1 MMDQFKGENRD
12 ELVGGEYLD
21 DGDSENVIEMERA
34 DNNIPAKMPDLKN
47 QVISYSV
54 TMAQIAKLAK
64 EYKEVPADLT
74 VKANYALVKKATS
87 QLRGL
92 RGEVEARRK
101 ELKSDALVY
110 GRKVDAAAKEITE
123 KLVEIEEPF
132 ATAKKEFDTRI
143 ELEKREKALAEE
155 RRVDGINERI
165 AAISVLVQAHISSRS
180 IEIVSALNDLGNNHT
195 PVEEWAMEFSD
206 KAKSVMQ
213 ETTAKLQELYAMKL
227 QQETAEADRLAAEAK
242 RKEEEEAARV
252 ARDAELEKQRLEL
265 EAERDRLAAENK
277 RIADEAAVQA
287 EQARQEQ
294 AIKDAEAKKI
304 QDERERQHY
313 EELRIAQEQQ
323 EEDRKRRKA
332 EQDEKDRIQAQKD
345 AEAAAELQAMRDKL
359 AAAEEEKKPAILYSP
374 SADTIAQ
381 NIQQEGNKPD
391 LQQTVDKYAEQYRE
405 AGNAMLAIICNK
417 PVTKA
422 LLDAI
427 IAGKVKNI
435 YFQGEKS

>member
-1 MMDQFKGENRD
+1 MDQFKGENRD

-155 RRVDGINERI
+155 RRVDGINARI
-165 AAISVLVQAHISSRS
+165 AAISVLVQAHISSS
-180 IEIVSALNDLGNNHT
+180 SDVIKQEIDKLSFMSDTDWADEFREKASLVLSETHLKLG
-195 PVEEWAMEFSD
+195 
-206 KAKSVMQ
+206 
-213 ETTAKLQELYAMKL
+213 ELYTMKL
-227 QQETAEADRLAAEAK
+227 NAETAEADRLAAEAK
-242 RKEEEEAARV
+242 RKEEEESARV

-294 AIKDAEAKKI
+294 AIKAAEAKKI
-304 QDERERQHY
+304 QDEKDWQHY

-332 EQDEKDRIQAQKD
+332 EQDEKDRIQAKKD

-381 NIQQEGNKPD
+381 NIHQEENKPD

-435 YFQGEKS
+435 YFQGEKLS